1 MILHWQQMELYYGN
15 HLREHRPKFEQ
26 ATQTTYG
33 ILCTRFSP
41 EDSRVAASAG
51 AHAEEQLINNQSWRT
66 DLPLALEHWDAR
78 DRPMVT
84 TLAINRSP
92 CTNCTELLVSALL
105 GYHQRYPLRTQLNR
119 FILASRG
126 AYEDS
131 AMETRT
137 TQNGLVRLHAAG
149 WELCVLQTGSVLP
162 RRGEILIEGIERIAG
177 SGHVRLSS

>member
-1 MILHWQQMELYYGN
+1 MLLHWEQMELYYGN
-15 HLREHRPKFEQ
+15 HLREHRPKFDR

-33 ILCTRFSP
+33 ILCTRFS
-41 EDSRVAASAG
+41 EDDSRVAASSG
-51 AHAEEQLINNQSWRT
+51 AHSEEHLINSQAWRV
-66 DLPLALEHWDAR
+66 DLPLAFGQWDTR
-78 DRPMVT
+78 DRPIVT

-105 GYHQRYPLRTQLNR
+105 RYHQQYPLRAQLNR

-126 AYEDS
+126 AYEDA

-137 TQNGLVRLHAAG
+137 TQNGLQRLHAAG
-149 WELCVLQTGSVLP
+149 WELCVLQVGGALP
-162 RRGEILIEGIERIAG
+162 RRGEILLEGIERVAG